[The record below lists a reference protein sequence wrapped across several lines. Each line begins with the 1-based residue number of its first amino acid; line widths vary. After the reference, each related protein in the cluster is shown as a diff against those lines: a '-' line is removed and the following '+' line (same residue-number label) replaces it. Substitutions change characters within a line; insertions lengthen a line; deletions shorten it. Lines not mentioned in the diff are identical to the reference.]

1 VRRLAFLALALG
13 GCAPPPT
20 VAQAPVDF
28 DPALC
33 RMTAS
38 GAPRHLTIEE
48 LRICTRFDPS
58 TGLLGLVTR
67 GPMFHPAAWGQAADI
82 APRPARAGGF

>member
-1 VRRLAFLALALG
+1 VRRLAFLAIALG
-13 GCAPPPT
+13 GCTPPPT
-20 VAQAPVDF
+20 VAQVPAGF

-33 RMTAS
+33 RMTAT
-38 GAPRHLTIEE
+38 GPVRPLTIEE

-58 TGLLGLVTR
+58 TGQLGLVTR

-82 APRPARAGGF
+82 APRAAQSGRF